1 MERVDLPILD
11 KLDGTGL
18 LYEIFEKI
26 WNINTIAHNATAC
39 ESTIFVI
46 ERNATV
52 PKKIP
57 IIEINNNSLD
67 CNIIVCIIL
76 YFPAKIPSI

>member
-26 WNINTIAHNATAC
+26 WNINTIQLPVKVQYLLSNVTQQYQRR
-39 ESTIFVI
+39 F
-46 ERNATV
+46 
-52 PKKIP
+52 
-57 IIEINNNSLD
+57 L
-67 CNIIVCIIL
+67 
-76 YFPAKIPSI
+76 